1 MNEIFKIWDE
11 KRIKYQLRYAMQY
24 AKGDNN
30 DVLNEMS
37 FVLTNIFGLT
47 VRQIIEIEQNGGF
60 TNDDLHR
67 GKIY

>member
-37 FVLTNIFGLT
+37 FVLVNIFGLT
-47 VRQIIEIEQNGGF
+47 ARQIIELERNGGF
-60 TNDDLHR
+60 TNDDLH
-67 GKIY
+67 

>member
-24 AKGDNN
+24 AKDNNN

-37 FVLTNIFGLT
+37 FVLINIFGLT
-47 VRQIIEIEQNGGF
+47 GRQIIEIEQNGGF
-60 TNDDLHR
+60 TNDDL
-67 GKIY
+67 Y